1 MMARFVQ
8 AEQAEGNLAAP
19 LEVLPLE
26 HFAGFASQDAAKN

>member
-8 AEQAEGNLAAP
+8 AEQEENNLADP

-26 HFAGFASQDAAKN
+26 HFAGFESQ